1 MRTILFLFVIA
12 LAACGSSET
21 DRIIDSH
28 AVDSAPKDTAR
39 PYASSILDTIP
50 PSAQGSVNALTA
62 TDIAAAMKL
71 IPEGWVLL
79 DTMSGDLNR
88 DAYTDL
94 LMVLKRPYE
103 DTGYDEL
110 PRPLL
115 IWTGSA
121 SSGLQLAAR
130 NDDVVLCEDC
140 GGVWGDPYEGLAI
153 RNGYFSVEHYGGS
166 AWRWTRII
174 TFRYNEKENTWL
186 LHRDA
191 GVTYHNSDPESTE
204 EESVTKADLYGKQKF
219 ADYTSGD

>member
-1 MRTILFLFVIA
+1 
-12 LAACGSSET
+12 
-21 DRIIDSH
+21 
-28 AVDSAPKDTAR
+28 
-39 PYASSILDTIP
+39 
-50 PSAQGSVNALTA
+50 
-62 TDIAAAMKL
+62 
-71 IPEGWVLL
+71 
-79 DTMSGDLNR
+79 
-88 DAYTDL
+88 
-94 LMVLKRPYE
+94 
-103 DTGYDEL
+103 
-110 PRPLL
+110 LL

-130 NDDVVLCEDC
+130 NDNVVLCEDC

-153 RNGYFSVEHYGGS
+153 KNGYFSVEHYGGS